1 MDTKAFIN
9 TKHQSQAQVQ
19 IATLGETLHDVD
31 AKASADT
38 LADSPESL
46 QETDGFE
53 GRITFLK
60 AGRRAGKGE
69 SQDCIRHAIRRGGQD
84 T

>member
-1 MDTKAFIN
+1 M
-9 TKHQSQAQVQ
+9 HQSQAEVQ
-19 IATLGETLHDVD
+19 IETSRDTLRDLD

-46 QETDGFE
+46 RHTDGFK

-69 SQDCIRHAIRRGGQD
+69 SQDCIRHTIKGGGQD
-84 T
+84 NCRHTNLRE

>member
-1 MDTKAFIN
+1 M
-9 TKHQSQAQVQ
+9 HQSQAEVQ
-19 IATLGETLHDVD
+19 IDTPGDTLRDLD

-38 LADSPESL
+38 LADSRVSL
-46 QETDGFE
+46 RDTNGFE

-69 SQDCIRHAIRRGGQD
+69 SQDCIRHAIRGGGQH